1 MSMVGVPGVEEK
13 GRFVADPPIYSFS
26 CFPGGSGGAWVKA
39 EVQEGKVE
47 RLKRIYPDIPW
58 VTQVI
63 TLPWVTQGISGTT

>member
-1 MSMVGVPGVEEK
+1 MVGVPGVEEK

-26 CFPGGSGGAWVKA
+26 CFPGGSGAAWVKA